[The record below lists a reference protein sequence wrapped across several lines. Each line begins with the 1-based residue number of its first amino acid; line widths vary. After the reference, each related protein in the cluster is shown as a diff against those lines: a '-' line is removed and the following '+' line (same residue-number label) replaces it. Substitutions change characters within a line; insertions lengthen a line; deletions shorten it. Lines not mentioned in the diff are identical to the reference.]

1 MPAEL
6 SNIIWTA
13 VGIVISA
20 VVTWLVGVATVY
32 INRKIK
38 DKKAANF
45 LSKIL
50 NIIGDAVKQIFQE
63 FVEVLKK
70 EGRFDEAK
78 QKEAKERALKIIKS
92 QLTPELIEFIKENFD
107 DVEEWLKNQIEVAIY
122 NFKK

>member
-13 VGIVISA
+13 VGIIVSA
-20 VVTWLVGVATVY
+20 AVTWLVGMATVY

-38 DKKAANF
+38 DKKAADF
-45 LSKIL
+45 LAKIL

-70 EGRFDEAK
+70 EGKFDEAK
-78 QKEAKERALKIIKS
+78 QKEAKERALKIIKT
-92 QLTPELIEFIKENFD
+92 QLTPELIEFIKENFG

-122 NFKK
+122 NFKN

>member
-13 VGIVISA
+13 VGIIVSTA
-20 VVTWLVGVATVY
+20 VTGLVGMATVY

-38 DKKAANF
+38 DRRTANF
-45 LSKIL
+45 LTKIL
-50 NIIGDAVKQIFQE
+50 TIIGDAVKQIFQE

-92 QLTPELIEFIKENFD
+92 QLTPELIEFIKENFG

-122 NFKK
+122 NFKN

>member
-13 VGIVISA
+13 VGIIVSA
-20 VVTWLVGVATVY
+20 AVTWLVGMATVY

-38 DKKAANF
+38 DRKTADF
-45 LSKIL
+45 LTKIL
-50 NIIGDAVKQIFQE
+50 TIIGDAVKQIFQE

-70 EGRFDEAK
+70 EGKFDEAK

-92 QLTPELIEFIKENFD
+92 QLTPELIEFIKENFG

-122 NFKK
+122 NFKN

>member
-6 SNIIWTA
+6 SNIIWTV
-13 VGIVISA
+13 VGIIVSA
-20 VVTWLVGVATVY
+20 AVTWLVGMATVY

-38 DKKAANF
+38 DKKSANF
-45 LSKIL
+45 LTKIL
-50 NIIGDAVKQIFQE
+50 SIIGDAVKQIFQE

-92 QLTPELIEFIKENFD
+92 QLTPELIEFLKENFG

-122 NFKK
+122 NFKN